1 MFGAENPPTQSVVH
15 ALAVVVM
22 LAILGGVVMLQ
33 RFAKLE
39 AETQGPG
46 LVAVGADGD
55 TLLAAR
61 DELFLVR
68 EGRPVER
75 IALAALGLGGP
86 VVALGWDG
94 RSWFVGDDATGSLH
108 RCDLEARRCADALQP
123 GGERWLRRTAKVAF
137 APDRI
142 YLTDT
147 ERHRLLAFDAAG
159 QPLGASRTAPVAL
172 CFPNGL
178 VAWDGGL
185 LVADTNNHRIAWV
198 DPTDGFASESY
209 LNVSGSPDV
218 TSPQCSDISTA
229 LGEGSDPALNLA
241 LDSAMARGART
252 IDGARPG
259 RVFPTAVVPVGE
271 PERATLWVIA
281 AADGM
286 KDGDVLVFRPDA
298 DEPIR
303 VPLPDD
309 SDPVGLAARGDQMLI
324 ADPTRMRV
332 YAVDTA
338 KSVASFDDWRPAGL
352 PEALAEQRDAR
363 ARHHLFALVSKAL
376 IGLGV
381 LLALVVVYLEQLRKT
396 AQGAA

>member
-1 MFGAENPPTQSVVH
+1 MFDAEDPPTQSAVH
-15 ALAVVVM
+15 TLAVVAM
-22 LAILGGVVMLQ
+22 IAILGGVLALQ

-46 LVAVGADGD
+46 LVAVGAEGE

-68 EGRPVER
+68 EGQPVER

-86 VVALGWDG
+86 IVAIGWDG
-94 RSWFVGDDATGSLH
+94 TAWFVGDDTTGSLH
-108 RCDLEARRCADALQP
+108 RCDLAARRCVDALQAN
-123 GGERWLRRTAKVAF
+123 GERWLRRTAKVAF
-137 APDRI
+137 AEDRI

-147 ERHRLLAFDAAG
+147 ERHRLLAFDASG
-159 QPLGASRTAPVAL
+159 KPLDASRTAPVAL
-172 CFPNGL
+172 CFPNGI

-198 DPTDGFASESY
+198 DPMDGFASEAY
-209 LNVSGSPDV
+209 LNVSGSPEV
-218 TSPQCSDISTA
+218 TQPQCSDVSAA
-229 LGEGSDPALNLA
+229 LGDRSDPALNVV
-241 LDSAMARGART
+241 LDSAGARGART
-252 IDGARPG
+252 IDGARQG
-259 RVFPTAVVPVGE
+259 RIFPTAVVPVGE
-271 PERATLWVIA
+271 GDRASFWVIA

-309 SDPVGLAARGDQMLI
+309 SDPVGLALRGDRVLI
-324 ADPTRMRV
+324 ADPTRMKV
-332 YAVDTA
+332 HAVDTTR
-338 KSVASFDDWRPAGL
+338 SVASFDDWRPAGL
-352 PEALAEQRDAR
+352 PEMLEDLRDSR
-363 ARHHLFALVSKAL
+363 ARHHLFAVASKAL

-381 LLALVVVYLEQLRKT
+381 LLALVVVFLEQLRKT
-396 AQGAA
+396 AAGVA